1 MSNPTRLTLTFA
13 LLLAMATGLSAQPTE
28 TASGGTAAAAD
39 SPSATAEEPPA
50 TATDAEGDP
59 NPEMQQVQAQNT
71 RVQFSEVVERHPR
84 ELASILALDPSLLS
98 NEQFLA
104 RYPDLEDFVQNH
116 PEVERNPHYYVR
128 DFGPYY
134 QRREPTALERAVE
147 MLSITFVIG
156 LSLFALTWLVR
167 TIIEQ
172 KRWNQLSRRQAEVHS
187 RILDRFSTSEEL
199 LTYVKSAAGA
209 KFLESAPIA
218 VHAEPRPTGPVA
230 RLMWSVQ
237 FGVIAA
243 AAGVGILLVSS
254 RFEGETGQGF
264 FAMGAITL
272 SIGAGFIV
280 SALVSAFVARR
291 FDSPPTVVDDAGLMR

>member
-1 MSNPTRLTLTFA
+1 MSNLKRLTLTFA
-13 LLLAMATGLSAQPTE
+13 LLLATATGLSAQQSEPTPE
-28 TASGGTAAAAD
+28 GAPAAAQSTPTPAD
-39 SPSATAEEPPA
+39 EPEV
-50 TATDAEGDP
+50 TEAEGERTP
-59 NPEMQQVQAQNT
+59 GTEPVEAANI

-84 ELASILALDPSLLS
+84 ELASILSLDPSLLS
-98 NEQFLA
+98 NEQFLS
-104 RYPDLEDFVQNH
+104 RYPDLADFVRNH

-128 DFGPYY
+128 DFRHY
-134 QRREPTALERAVE
+134 QYREPTALERAVE

-187 RILDRFSTSEEL
+187 KILDRFSTSEEL

-218 VHAEPRPTGPVA
+218 VHAEPRRTGPVA
-230 RLMWSVQ
+230 RVMWSVQ

-243 AAGVGILLVSS
+243 AAGVGLLLVSS
-254 RFEGETGQGF
+254 RFEGETAQGF

-280 SALVSAFVARR
+280 SALVSAFIGRR
-291 FDSPPTVVDDAGLMR
+291 FDSPPNVVDDAGLMR